1 MARDACFARTQ
12 EARQAMPISRY
23 HTVAGSALVVLLFV
37 ANAYVGD
44 SASHSRFDGSL
55 YESALYAPRLVEIVV
70 ASERRFAPDATPARR
85 VKEVFAQFIPDEGK
99 RGKRYSSAEA
109 FVR

>member
-1 MARDACFARTQ
+1 
-12 EARQAMPISRY
+12 MPISRY
-23 HTVAGSALVVLLFV
+23 YTVAGSALLVFLFV

-55 YESALYAPRLVEIVV
+55 YESALYAPRLADIVV
-70 ASERRFAPDATPARR
+70 AAERRSTREATPASR
-85 VKEVFAQFIPDEGK
+85 VKEVFAQFVPSEGK
-99 RGKRYSSAEA
+99 AGKRYSSAKT